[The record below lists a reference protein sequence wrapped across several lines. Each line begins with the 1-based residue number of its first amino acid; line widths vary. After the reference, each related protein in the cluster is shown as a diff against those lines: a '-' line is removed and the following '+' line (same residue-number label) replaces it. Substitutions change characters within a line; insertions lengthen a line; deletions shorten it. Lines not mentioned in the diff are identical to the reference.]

1 MENVLQGWL
10 ARSWVQMLI
19 SSILFVVQ
27 KLDLIQQTS
36 RIVGRERERER
47 DFVILFLYFLFI
59 LVSKYPN

>member
-27 KLDLIQQTS
+27 KLDLIQQTP
-36 RIVGRERERER
+36 RIVGRERERETLLS
-47 DFVILFLYFLFI
+47 FFYFSFLF
-59 LVSKYPN
+59 